1 MKGLDWGIV
10 RQPRVPRCWKVWA
23 SDAARWPGQGRLSS
37 RGPEGWRASNPLPAQ
52 PHSLGAKGLHDH
64 SNIFRETVDQSSNH
78 KPGYVSNFVLYQW
91 KLLQSQHSQLRIT
104 IKSWILNL
112 SILDSWRSHL
122 RNVTGKAIKM
132 TKACVNVILAVKS
145 EISRELGR
153 QG

>member
-64 SNIFRETVDQSSNH
+64 SIFSMKQLISDQIKSQGTFLILCFNNATCSEGNTPEFELLSNH
-78 KPGYVSNFVLYQW
+78 F
-91 KLLQSQHSQLRIT
+91 
-104 IKSWILNL
+104 LNL
-112 SILDSWRSHL
+112 SISWRCHL
-122 RNVTGKAIKM
+122 RNFTGRPIKM
-132 TKACVNVILAVKS
+132 TKACVNVILAVKT
-145 EISRELGR
+145 EISRQLGR